1 MDPSSSKRL
10 TWTVGLLGLGMALSR
25 LRTLTKSVTEKSV
38 AKKPIAQTAT
48 ARPLAPLTP
57 EEILSAVRILKSKQD
72 LGERVRFICVQLQE
86 PDKQELLSWEP
97 GKPWDRQAFM
107 IVLDNQST
115 LAHEAVVSL
124 TTGSLLSW
132 TPINGHVQI
141 IADEFFEI
149 EQAVKDSS
157 DFQAA
162 LETRGLTDMDLVCV
176 DP

>member
-1 MDPSSSKRL
+1 MGETQQLMDPSSSKRL

-86 PDKQELLSWEP
+86 PDLE
-97 GKPWDRQAFM
+97 DTDV
-107 IVLDNQST
+107 VLWYSM
-115 LAHEAVVSL
+115 AH
-124 TTGSLLSW
+124 TH
-132 TPINGHVQI
+132 I
-141 IADEFFEI
+141 
-149 EQAVKDSS
+149 
-157 DFQAA
+157 
-162 LETRGLTDMDLVCV
+162 
-176 DP
+176 